1 MAYLPLSTANLPDP
15 VIDPAQGSS
24 PEDYFDVDI
33 YTGTGA
39 SHERSEFTFQP
50 DFVWFKGRNVAYGHQ
65 LFDSVRGANERLSSN
80 VTNAE
85 FTDTDALMSFDS
97 DGFTMGTED
106 GINQSTKTYVAWAW
120 KANGSGVSNT
130 DGSIT
135 STVSAN
141 TTSGFSIVS
150 YAGNST
156 AGATIGHGLDSA
168 PEMVIVKARDKT
180 ENWLVYHKGVASD
193 AETDYLQLDTTASA
207 ADNSVVWNDTAP
219 SSTVFTV
226 GADSGV
232 NGSTYNYI
240 AYCFHSV
247 EGFSKFGSYT
257 GNGSA
262 DGSFVFCGFRP
273 AFILV
278 KRTNA
283 VEDWFM
289 YDDKRSAS
297 GGFNVLGERL
307 KPNTSDSGYTTAYVD
322 FVSNGFKWRVSGTGQ
337 NGSGDSYIFMAFSAN
352 PFKYSTAY

>member
-150 YAGNST
+150 YTGT
-156 AGATIGHGLDSA
+156 GANATVGHGLDSA
-168 PEMVIVKARDKT
+168 PEVIIGKSRDNGST
-180 ENWLVYHKGVASD
+180 HWNVYHTSTGN
-193 AETDYLQLDTTASA
+193 TGIMQLDRTTAFYA
-207 ADNSVVWNDTAP
+207 NSVYWQNTSP
-219 SSTVFTV
+219 SSTVFTI
-226 GADSGV
+226 GTQSEMNNNNEDI
-232 NGSTYNYI
+232 I